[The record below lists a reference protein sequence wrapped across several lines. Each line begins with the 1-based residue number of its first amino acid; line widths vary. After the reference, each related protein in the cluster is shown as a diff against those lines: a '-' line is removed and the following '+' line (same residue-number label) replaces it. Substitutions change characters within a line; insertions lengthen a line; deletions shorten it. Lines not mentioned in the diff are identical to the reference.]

1 MEFAAFARAAE
12 RRELPPVLVVHGDA
26 QLVADALALAT
37 SSLFPDPGLAAL
49 GREVLDA
56 DEATGADIVRTAMTL
71 PLMTAARLVAVRR
84 ARNLDPAPALADYL
98 RTPNPTTV
106 LLLLSEETLEAHR
119 EGGRERKRHWLLDA
133 VPRPSVVTA
142 PARQEGALREWLRQR
157 AKHEGLEVSE
167 AAARLLVEWVGDDTA
182 ALLAE
187 TRKAALSGTGA
198 PGTVGEKDVAAVV
211 GEHRLADIFDLSGAV
226 ARHEPGAALRA
237 LDRLLSQE
245 EPMRLLTQLT
255 AEVRLGW
262 RVKELD
268 QAGQSPEQIARA
280 VYRPPRVVSGWL
292 PTARK
297 TPVEVFATW
306 LRRCWEVE
314 VRLKSGG
321 EATAE
326 LTALV
331 GELTSEAG

>member
-1 MEFAAFARAAE
+1 MDFAAFARAAE
-12 RRELPPVLVVHGDA
+12 RGELPPVLVVHGDA
-26 QLVADALALAT
+26 QLVTDVLALAT
-37 SSLFPDPGLAAL
+37 ASLFPDAGAATL

-56 DEATGADIVRTAMTL
+56 DSAIGPDVVRSAMTL

-84 ARNLDPAPALADYL
+84 ARNLDHAPALAEYI

-106 LLLLSEETLEAHR
+106 LLLLSEETLEAYR
-119 EGGRERKRHWLLDA
+119 EGGRERKRHWLLDV
-133 VPRPSVVTA
+133 VPKTSVVTA
-142 PARQEGALREWLRQR
+142 PAHGEGALRQWLRQR
-157 AKHEGLEVSE
+157 ARHEGLEVSE
-167 AAARLLVEWVGDDTA
+167 EAARLLVDWVGDDTA

-187 TRKAALSGTGA
+187 TRKAALAGHGP

-226 ARHEPGAALRA
+226 ARREPGAALRT

-255 AEVRLGW
+255 TEVRLGW

-280 VYRPPRVVSGWL
+280 LYRPPRVVNGWL

-297 TPVEVFATW
+297 TPVDVFATW

-314 VRLKSGG
+314 LRLKSGG

-326 LTALV
+326 LAALV
-331 GELTSEAG
+331 AELTSEAG